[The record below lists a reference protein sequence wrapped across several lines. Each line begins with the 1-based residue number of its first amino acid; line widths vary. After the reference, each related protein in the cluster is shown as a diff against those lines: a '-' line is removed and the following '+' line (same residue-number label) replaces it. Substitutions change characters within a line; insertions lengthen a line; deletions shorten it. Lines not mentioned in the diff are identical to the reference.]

1 MVVEQVVLIIA
12 GALALVSALGV
23 VLMPNAVY
31 SVLMLL
37 LNLISLATLFLL
49 LHAQFMFAAQ
59 LVVYAGAILVL
70 FLFVVTLLNPQGEN
84 LWLDRHRLQQ
94 AGGISL
100 GLFMACLLVG
110 ALLYVFTNGNQPAL
124 AADVTRTG
132 SPYGTVEAFGKALF
146 TQFLLPFELT
156 AFVLLVA
163 LIGAVVL
170 GKRK

>member
-12 GALALVSALGV
+12 GALALASALGV
-23 VLMPNAVY
+23 VLLPNAVY
-31 SVLMLL
+31 SALMLL
-37 LNLISLATLFLL
+37 LNLVSLATLFLL

-59 LVVYAGAILVL
+59 LIVYAGAILVL

-84 LWLDRHRLQQ
+84 ILRDKHRLQQ
-94 AGGISL
+94 AGAISL

-110 ALLYVFTNGNQPAL
+110 AILYAFTNGPQPDL
-124 AADVTRTG
+124 SPSVTAANST
-132 SPYGTVEAFGKALF
+132 YGTVEAFGKSLF

-156 AFVLLVA
+156 SLVLLVA

>member
-1 MVVEQVVLIIA
+1 MIVEQVVLIIA

-31 SVLMLL
+31 SALMLL
-37 LNLISLATLFLL
+37 LNLVSLATIFLL

-59 LVVYAGAILVL
+59 LIVYAGAILVL

-84 LWLDRHRLQQ
+84 ILRDKQ
-94 AGGISL
+94 GGAITL
-100 GLFMACLLVG
+100 GLVLACVLVG
-110 ALLYVFTNGNQPAL
+110 GLLYAFTSGTQPDL
-124 AADVTRTG
+124 ATSVTQTG
-132 SPYGTVEAFGKALF
+132 STYGSVEAFGQALF

-156 AFVLLVA
+156 SLLLLVA

>member
-31 SVLMLL
+31 SAMMLL
-37 LNLISLATLFLL
+37 LNLISLATIFLL

-84 LWLDRHRLQQ
+84 LLSDKHRLQQ
-94 AGGISL
+94 AAAITL
-100 GLFMACLLVG
+100 GLFLACLLVG
-110 ALLYVFTNGNQPAL
+110 GLLYAFTSSTQPDFANS
-124 AADVTRTG
+124 VTQAG
-132 SPYGTVEAFGKALF
+132 STYGTVEAFGQALF
-146 TQFLLPFELT
+146 TKFLLPFELT
-156 AFVLLVA
+156 SLLLLVA

-170 GKRK
+170 GKRR

>member
-1 MVVEQVVLIIA
+1 MVVEQIVLIIA
-12 GALALVSALGV
+12 GALALGSALGV

-31 SVLMLL
+31 SAMMLL
-37 LNLISLATLFLL
+37 LNLVSLATIFLL

-84 LWLDRHRLQQ
+84 ILSDKHKLQQ
-94 AGGISL
+94 AGAISL
-100 GLFMACLLVG
+100 GLFLACLLVG
-110 ALLYVFTNGNQPAL
+110 GLLYAFTSGTQPDF
-124 AADVTRTG
+124 AANVTQAG
-132 SPYGTVEAFGKALF
+132 STYGTVESFGQGLF

-156 AFVLLVA
+156 SLLLLVA

-170 GKRK
+170 GKRR